1 MDTTRHRQCCTG
13 NRTSSAFRRQVEA
26 AGGGG
31 GAGDSAADRRHA
43 LGWTA
48 LMVAAANDQV
58 AAVRELLRLGA
69 SPDLQE
75 RYAGAAAA
83 AAAAGLHPLDAMQRR
98 EEDFCASMNAR
109 ASFLGWTPLHY
120 AALADSPAVAGA
132 LLDAG
137 ANPTQRDHA
146 GRRAL
151 HYTRDPSP
159 TRELILQVL
168 RDPRLADASAPAV
181 HSLISYSVG
190 STRSGGRRRK
200 RRPRP
205 RSGADFRSSS
215 GSSSSSSASR

>member
-1 MDTTRHRQCCTG
+1 MRCWQFNEKR
-13 NRTSSAFRRQVEA
+13 AFRRQVEA

-31 GAGDSAADRRHA
+31 AGEGAADRRHA

-98 EEDFCASMNAR
+98 EEDFCPGMNSR

-137 ANPTQRDHA
+137 ADPTQRDHA

-159 TRELILQVL
+159 TRDLILQV
-168 RDPRLADASAPAV
+168 PCADAARPPPFRRRRTR
-181 HSLISYSVG
+181 SLCFVG
-190 STRSGGRRRK
+190 STRGAGRRRRRR
-200 RRPRP
+200 RRPRN
-205 RSGADFRSSS
+205 GAGSRWSS